1 MALTN
6 SVDQVDVNGREILT
20 YGTAD
25 FPIAFFDDD
34 LAVVKVPWH
43 WHDQLEIVII
53 TEGTVHVRIANSDF
67 MLCAGDGYFANSGV
81 LHSAT
86 LESKTG
92 HQHAL
97 VFEPKIIA
105 HPGDLIWNTYIEP
118 VFGNPLLP
126 FIRLSSAV
134 PWNNDILKL
143 ADYAW
148 NQGAYEKRDYPFG
161 VRDSLSGVFRTIMDY
176 KEMLQKES
184 LYTDRYQKDM
194 LRIKKCLAFI
204 EKKFASPVT
213 IEDIAKNADISV
225 SSCLRLF
232 RNVLGTTPIKYL
244 IHYRLQRIAEEFD
257 HLQGATIGEIAFSH
271 GFSDATYFDRCFKK
285 EYGMTPTE
293 YISRQHSKCIE
304 YD

>member
-1 MALTN
+1 MAKKKTKEQFI
-6 SVDQVDVNGREILT
+6 SE
-20 YGTAD
+20 
-25 FPIAFFDDD
+25 
-34 LAVVKVPWH
+34 AVLIHGNKYDYSKFNYQNAH
-43 WHDQLEIVII
+43 YKSII
-53 TEGTVHVRIANSDF
+53 ICPEHGEFWQTPHEHI
-67 MLCAGDGYFANSGV
+67 SG
-81 LHSAT
+81 
-86 LESKTG
+86 KQG
-92 HQHAL
+92 C
-97 VFEPKIIA
+97 PKC
-105 HPGDLIWNTYIEP
+105 G
-118 VFGNPLLP
+118 
-126 FIRLSSAV
+126 
-134 PWNNDILKL
+134 
-143 ADYAW
+143 
-148 NQGAYEKRDYPFG
+148 
-161 VRDSLSGVFRTIMDY
+161 
-176 KEMLQKES
+176 
-184 LYTDRYQKDM
+184 
-194 LRIKKCLAFI
+194 IKKCTEIHTSNTQEFI